1 ADGLFAHY
9 AAELEVPAWRAAHA
23 DRVAYLGVAD
33 VTGRLGTRATTTS
46 PAGAAPRVAVIAGTG
61 GGGVR
66 AADLA
71 RAASAVPEATWEVY

>member
-1 ADGLFAHY
+1 AHY

-23 DRVAYLGVAD
+23 DRVTYLGVAD

-46 PAGAAPRVAVIAGTG
+46 TARAAPRVAVIAGTG

-71 RAASAVPEATWEVY
+71 RAASAVPEATWEVYGP